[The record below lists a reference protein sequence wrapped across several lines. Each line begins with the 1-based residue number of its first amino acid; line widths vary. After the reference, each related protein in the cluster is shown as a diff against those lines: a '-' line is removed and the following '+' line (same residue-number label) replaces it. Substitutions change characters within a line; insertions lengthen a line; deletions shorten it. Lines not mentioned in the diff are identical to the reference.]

1 MSTLRESDVQNSVRQ
16 LKEMFPQLKE
26 STIERVL
33 REKRGVIDNA
43 VNVLLTLP
51 PETQGSAYQASPPQK
66 THQQHE
72 SHHYH
77 ASASK
82 KPVHIFP
89 ADFLRWPPNAKV
101 VREQMGGNEPQPQ
114 TQETQFVYQPPP
126 ADYAAD
132 NVEAFGQ
139 QTNTKA
145 TKTPSGWEKFKKRFK
160 SKNGKEYSQI

>member
-16 LKEMFPQLKE
+16 LKEMFPQLTE
-26 STIERVL
+26 ATIERVL

-43 VNVLLTLP
+43 VTVLLTLP
-51 PETQGSAYQASPPQK
+51 PETQGSAYQASQQPK
-66 THQQHE
+66 TQHQHE

-77 ASASK
+77 SSASK
-82 KPVHIFP
+82 QPVHIFP

-101 VREQMGGNEPQPQ
+101 VREQIGNEPQPQ
-114 TQETQFVYQPPP
+114 MQETQFVYQPPP
-126 ADYAAD
+126 ADYASD
-132 NVEAFGQ
+132 NVEAFSQ
-139 QTNTKA
+139 PTNTKA